1 MVTKDRQIKP
11 DIIDIEESITNTKSF
26 AKGINF
32 YKLVWIFTIGAILG
46 FIVESLFCI
55 AMLGHLESR
64 AGLIWGP
71 FKPIYGFGAV
81 LFTIVLYKIRHLNSF
96 LIFLLT
102 AVIGAV
108 FEIVCSLFEEYVFGV
123 SYWEYSD
130 SFLNIDGRT
139 NLFFA
144 ICWGILGLLFIKH
157 IYPFISR
164 IIRKIPNKVGIP
176 LTWIIFVFLIID
188 ITLTG
193 CAIWRCVDRNYDID
207 PDNLFE
213 LFLDKHYPD
222 EFMSALFPNMTIL

>member
-1 MVTKDRQIKP
+1 MVTNDKQVKL
-11 DIIDIEESITNTKSF
+11 DILEIEESNINTESF

-32 YKLVWIFTIGAILG
+32 YKLVWIFTIGAVIG
-46 FIVESLFCI
+46 FVVESLFCI
-55 AMLGHLESR
+55 TTLGHLESR
-64 AGLIWGP
+64 TGLIWGP

-102 AVIGAV
+102 AIIGAA

-130 SFLNIDGRT
+130 SPLNIDGRT
-139 NLFFA
+139 NLFYA
-144 ICWGILGLLFIKH
+144 LCWGILGLLFIKH
-157 IYPFISR
+157 IYPFISMT
-164 IIRKIPNKVGIP
+164 ISKIPNKVGIP

-193 CAIWRCVDRNYDID
+193 CAIWRCVDRNYDIE
-207 PDNLFE
+207 PSNSFE
-213 LFLDKHYPD
+213 VFLDKRYPD
-222 EFMSALFPNMTIL
+222 ELMSALFPNMTIL